1 MICYQRAQ
9 LGLLIVAVLVLV
21 LGILAIFAAAD
32 MVYQKEISKWKLSVC
47 VGVCECM
54 VCLECFI
61 NLFFQSALDAI
72 TSDTVRLG
80 S

>member
-32 MVYQKEISKWKLSVC
+32 MVYQKEINKWKVSGGGRPVC
-47 VGVCECM
+47 GIG
-54 VCLECFI
+54 LK
-61 NLFFQSALDAI
+61 
-72 TSDTVRLG
+72 
-80 S
+80 